1 MNPLMRLPAGLVAGF
16 VYPLRA
22 LWMLLRN
29 PPLRKYVLI
38 PIAIN
43 FVLGITL
50 YAGLLTTG
58 LRLIDAIAQD
68 VPNWT
73 SEIPTWATHL
83 PNWHFALPA
92 WAAHLP
98 HWNLTLPD
106 WHVTMP
112 SGLHRPEWLHFPGWL
127 HRPAWLHLPDWLK
140 NLSFSLPHFSLP
152 EWRPTLPDWFASIP
166 NWLAIALLWVLRLVL
181 TIILLILTGWILL
194 QFGVLLG
201 APWYGKLSEE
211 LERRQTGQ
219 MTLVEVSVAQD
230 IWRAI
235 AYELKKLV
243 LSLGLGLPI
252 LLLSFL
258 PLVAAIAAPIT
269 IAIASILVCLDFI
282 DGALERRRLRFREKL
297 GIYFKTLPA
306 TASFGMVCLV
316 FVSIPFINLIA
327 IPICVTA
334 GTLFF
339 CDWIYPSMKDRQF
352 GPSQLGRLS
361 ETTWEK
367 GKPQS
372 GGEAIAPKN
381 DSQTSSEN

>member
-1 MNPLMRLPAGLVAGF
+1 MNQLLRLPAGLVAGF

-22 LWMLLRN
+22 LWTLLRN

-50 YAGLLTTG
+50 YAGLLTAG
-58 LRLIDAIAQD
+58 LGLIDAIAQD

-73 SEIPTWATHL
+73 AEIPTWATHVPDWRFTL
-83 PNWHFALPA
+83 PAWVTLPA
-92 WAAHLP
+92 WATHFP
-98 HWNLTLPD
+98 HWHLNLPD
-106 WHVTMP
+106 WHITAP
-112 SGLHRPEWLHFPGWL
+112 SWLHRPDWLHFPNWL
-127 HRPAWLHLPDWLK
+127 R
-140 NLSFSLPHFSLP
+140 NLSFSLPEFSLP
-152 EWRPTLPDWFASIP
+152 NWRPTLPDWFASIP

-181 TIILLILTGWILL
+181 TVILLILTGWILL

-219 MTLVEVSVAQD
+219 MTLVEVSVTQD

-252 LLLSFL
+252 LLLSFV
-258 PLVAAIAAPIT
+258 PLIAAIAAPIS
-269 IAIASILVCLDFI
+269 IAIASILVCLDFM
-282 DGALERRRLRFREKL
+282 DGALERRRLRFRDKL
-297 GIYFKTLPA
+297 GIYFKNLPA
-306 TASFGMVCLV
+306 TASFGIVCLF
-316 FVSIPFINLIA
+316 FVSIPLINLVA

-339 CDWIYPSMKDRQF
+339 CDWIYPSMKNRQF
-352 GPSQLGRLS
+352 GSSKPKTLEGTPPQARKP
-361 ETTWEK
+361 K
-367 GKPQS
+367 GN
-372 GGEAIAPKN
+372 GEAIAPETN
-381 DSQTSSEN
+381 SQTPSGD

>member
-1 MNPLMRLPAGLVAGF
+1 MNPLMRLPAGLVAGI

-22 LWMLLRN
+22 LWTLLRN

-50 YAGLLTTG
+50 YAGLLTAG

-73 SEIPTWATHL
+73 AEVPTWATHL
-83 PNWHFALPA
+83 PDWHFTLPA
-92 WAAHLP
+92 WATHLP
-98 HWNLTLPD
+98 QWHLTLPD
-106 WHVTMP
+106 WHIP
-112 SGLHRPEWLHFPGWL
+112 APGWL
-127 HRPAWLHLPDWLK
+127 HRPTWLHLPGWLK
-140 NLSFSLPHFSLP
+140 SLSLP
-152 EWRPTLPDWFASIP
+152 EWQPTLPDWFADIP
-166 NWLAIALLWVLRLVL
+166 NWVAIALLWVLRAFL
-181 TIILLILTGWILL
+181 TLILLILTGWILL

-211 LERRQTGQ
+211 LERLQTGQ
-219 MTLVEVSVAQD
+219 VTLVEVSVTED

-243 LSLGLGLPI
+243 LSLGLGLP
-252 LLLSFL
+252 LLFLSFV
-258 PLVAAIAAPIT
+258 PLVAAIATPVS
-269 IAIASILVCLDFI
+269 IAIGSILVCMDFI
-282 DGALERRRLRFREKL
+282 DGALERRRLKFREKL
-297 GIYFKTLPA
+297 GVYFKNLPA
-306 TASFGMVCLV
+306 TASFGIVCLF
-316 FVSIPFINLIA
+316 FVSIPLINLVA

-352 GPSQLGRLS
+352 GLPKSKTGD
-361 ETTWEK
+361 EK
-367 GKPQS
+367 LLK
-372 GGEAIAPKN
+372 EEKAIAPDTDSTTASKPDDKN
-381 DSQTSSEN
+381 